1 MWGFIPQKTST
12 FLLFSPNS
20 LCLTLMLAL
29 VHQQPLNAGHLEN
42 AAVSF
47 FSLPPGGAKLE
58 KSVSSL
64 AALPTT
70 TRGCEGMNRVPRC
83 VL

>member
-1 MWGFIPQKTST
+1 M

-20 LCLTLMLAL
+20 LCLTLMPTL

-47 FSLPPGGAKLE
+47 FSLPPPGGAKLE

-64 AALPTT
+64 ARIANNHERL
-70 TRGCEGMNRVPRC
+70 RRMNRVPRC